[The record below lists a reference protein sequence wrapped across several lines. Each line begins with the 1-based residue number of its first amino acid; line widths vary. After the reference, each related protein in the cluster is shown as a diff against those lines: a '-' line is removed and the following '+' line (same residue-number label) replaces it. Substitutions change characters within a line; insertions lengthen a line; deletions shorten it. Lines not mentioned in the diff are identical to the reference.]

1 MDIMMHM
8 NDSLILVRCELSGD
22 HQQAVSR
29 WALNDF
35 DETTEI
41 LLELGLIN

>member
-8 NDSLILVRCELSGD
+8 NDSLILVRCELTAD

-29 WALNDF
+29 EALNDF
-35 DETTEI
+35 DEMTEI
-41 LLELGLIN
+41 LLALSLIN